1 MDRSAFYLS
10 IFLILRGELPPS
22 KLGLDNDVDC
32 DVTKINAS
40 EIRKDLDRVTRSL
53 LSKALA
59 QFYENYGFEAEE
71 RPDNLVTMV
80 AFMAQLA
87 RIESEE
93 SLKGQLRFL
102 NTHLLPTLK
111 YAVEIC
117 PSLRQ
122 IYEILAEDAKTLK
135 LILVRNVRR

>member
-10 IFLILRGELPPS
+10 ILLILRGELPPS

-40 EIRKDLDRVTRSL
+40 EIRKVTRSL

-135 LILVRNVRR
+135 LILTS